1 MMFITFL
8 VTIVMI
14 LKNHPSCGLPI
25 TQVPQRVIS
34 PEEFGGGDI
43 KVPPLKTTMLRGAA
57 MAGSYVKW
65 PGGVVPYTISSAYNQ
80 AVILSAM
87 RTLENATLMAN
98 GSACLTFRPAIP
110 ADGQYY
116 IQIENGIGCS
126 SYVGR
131 YTGYTLNRTV
141 TLEIPSCINAGVIEH
156 ELIHALGFY
165 HEQSRPDRDTYVKI
179 NWANIQTGMSHN
191 FDKYNSSEVV
201 DLYTP
206 YDYDSIMHYGRT
218 FFSANGLDTIEPINP
233 PNASIGTRNALSP
246 IDIQELQ
253 IFYGCIPALTTTTTT
268 TVSPI
273 TTTSTT
279 TTTTTETT
287 STTIGTTTTTTE
299 TTSTTTG
306 TTTTT
311 TQTTSTTT
319 ETTTTTTTTGT
330 TTSTTTGTTTSTT
343 TGTTTSTTTGT
354 TTSTTTGTTTSTTT
368 ETTTTTTTGTTT
380 TTTTETTSTTTGT
393 TTTTTQT
400 TSTTTET
407 TTTTT
412 GTTTSTTTGTTTT
425 TTTGTATTT
434 TTTGTTTSTTTGT
447 ATTTT
452 TGITTTAKTT
462 VVIKT
467 VVTTATTPTT
477 QSSNTDGNG
486 SSSGANVG
494 IIVGPV
500 VGGVVGVLLVLG
512 ILAAVLFFFF
522 GLGAPLLS
530 NASYV
535 SYGLGA
541 SKSLGGNV
549 FQSGNGIGSF
559 FKDGVWHTTQNSRLA
574 FYPNANNTV
583 FGKGVD
589 QMGSFVARGV
599 YSPRTQRIAFDKHY
613 QPGFADAGM
622 NTGRKMKVHA
632 KWNPNNE
639 SFEGKYYLKN
649 GSRYEKN
656 TYVLRY
662 GNRAGH

>member
-1 MMFITFL
+1 MFL
-8 VTIVMI
+8 
-14 LKNHPSCGLPI
+14 
-25 TQVPQRVIS
+25 
-34 PEEFGGGDI
+34 GGGDI
-43 KVPPLKTTMLRGAA
+43 KIPPLTTMLRGVA

-65 PGGVVPYTISSAYNQ
+65 PGGVVPYTISSAYSASDQ
-80 AVILSAM
+80 TVILSAM

-98 GSACLTFRPAIP
+98 GSACLTFRPAVP

-116 IQIENGIGCS
+116 IQIENGTGCS
-126 SYVGR
+126 SYIGR

-191 FDKYNSSEVV
+191 FDKHNSSEVV

-233 PNASIGTRNALSP
+233 PSASIGTRNALSP

-253 IFYGCIPALTTTTTT
+253 IFYECIPALTTTTTT
-268 TVSPI
+268 TVS
-273 TTTSTT
+273 
-279 TTTTTETT
+279 
-287 STTIGTTTTTTE
+287 TI
-299 TTSTTTG
+299 
-306 TTTTT
+306 
-311 TQTTSTTT
+311 
-319 ETTTTTTTTGT
+319 TTTTTTGT
-330 TTSTTTGTTTSTT
+330 ATT
-343 TGTTTSTTTGT
+343 
-354 TTSTTTGTTTSTTT
+354 
-368 ETTTTTTTGTTT
+368 
-380 TTTTETTSTTTGT
+380 
-393 TTTTTQT
+393 
-400 TSTTTET
+400 
-407 TTTTT
+407 
-412 GTTTSTTTGTTTT
+412 TTTGTTTT

-434 TTTGTTTSTTTGT
+434 TTGT

-452 TGITTTAKTT
+452 TGTTTTTTTGTTTTTTIGTTTTANTT

-477 QSSNTDGNG
+477 QSPNTDGNS

-494 IIVGPV
+494 IIVGAV

-522 GLGAPLLS
+522 GSGAPLLS

-541 SKSLGGNV
+541 SKSFGGNV
-549 FQSGNGIGSF
+549 FQSGNVVGSF
-559 FKDGVWHTTQNSRLA
+559 FKDGVWHTTQSTRLA

-613 QPGFADAGM
+613 QPRFADAGV
-622 NTGRKMKVHA
+622 NTGRKMTIHA

-656 TYVLRY
+656 TYILQY